1 MKMDQMEGRYRDSV
15 NMLLGKIA
23 HMSYSM
29 MFQEAKNL
37 GIHPGQVP
45 ICGYLYHHDGC
56 RQKEIGEALRIRPS
70 TVSVSIERM
79 EKNGLIVRKRDA
91 MHPRIVKVYVT
102 EKLRGCYRTFGEILE
117 KNEKAIIHGF
127 TEEEKEQLKGYLNRI
142 FSNLEQ
148 ESKKSGGC
156 CRQEEV

>member
-1 MKMDQMEGRYRDSV
+1 MARTEGKYRNSI
-15 NMLLGKIA
+15 NMLLGGIA
-23 HMSYSM
+23 HMSYSI

-37 GIHPGQVP
+37 GIHPGQIP
-45 ICGYLYHHDGC
+45 ICGYLYQHNGC
-56 RQKEIGEALRIRPS
+56 RQKEIGEALRIKPS

-117 KNEKAIIHGF
+117 KNEKTIMKGF
-127 TEEEKEQLKGYLNRI
+127 TEEEKEQLQGYLKRI
-142 FSNLEQ
+142 ISNLEQ

-156 CRQEEV
+156 CGQEEV

>member
-1 MKMDQMEGRYRDSV
+1 MDQMEGRYRDSV

-127 TEEEKEQLKGYLNRI
+127 TEEEKEQLKVYLNRI

>member
-1 MKMDQMEGRYRDSV
+1 
-15 NMLLGKIA
+15 
-23 HMSYSM
+23 MSYSS

-37 GIHPGQVP
+37 GIHPGQVQ

-79 EKNGLIVRKRDA
+79 EKNGLIVRKRDT
-91 MHPRIVKVYVT
+91 MHPRIVKVYMT
-102 EKLRGCYRTFGEILE
+102 EKLRGCYRLFGEILE
-117 KNEKAIIHGF
+117 KNEKTIMNGF

-148 ESKKSGGC
+148 GSKKSGGC
-156 CRQEEV
+156 RGQEEV

>member
-1 MKMDQMEGRYRDSV
+1 MDTMEGRHRDSV

>member
-1 MKMDQMEGRYRDSV
+1 MDQMEGRYRDSV

-70 TVSVSIERM
+70 TVSVSPSS
-79 EKNGLIVRKRDA
+79 GWRKTA
-91 MHPRIVKVYVT
+91 
-102 EKLRGCYRTFGEILE
+102 
-117 KNEKAIIHGF
+117 
-127 TEEEKEQLKGYLNRI
+127 
-142 FSNLEQ
+142 
-148 ESKKSGGC
+148 
-156 CRQEEV
+156 

>member
-1 MKMDQMEGRYRDSV
+1 MESIPDRFQSAGICISTTAAGRKRW
-15 NMLLGKIA
+15 
-23 HMSYSM
+23 
-29 MFQEAKNL
+29 
-37 GIHPGQVP
+37 
-45 ICGYLYHHDGC
+45 
-56 RQKEIGEALRIRPS
+56 RALRIKPS

-117 KNEKAIIHGF
+117 KNEKTIMKGF
-127 TEEEKEQLKGYLNRI
+127 TEEEKEQLQGYLNRI

-148 ESKKSGGC
+148 GSKKSGGC
-156 CRQEEV
+156 CGQEEV

>member
-1 MKMDQMEGRYRDSV
+1 
-15 NMLLGKIA
+15 
-23 HMSYSM
+23 
-29 MFQEAKNL
+29 
-37 GIHPGQVP
+37 
-45 ICGYLYHHDGC
+45 
-56 RQKEIGEALRIRPS
+56 
-70 TVSVSIERM
+70 M

>member
-1 MKMDQMEGRYRDSV
+1 MDQMEGRYRDSV

-56 RQKEIGEALRIRPS
+56 RQKEIGEAIRIRPS
-70 TVSVSIERM
+70 PLSVSIERM

>member
-1 MKMDQMEGRYRDSV
+1 MDQMEGRYRDSV

-148 ESKKSGGC
+148 ESKSGGC

>member
-1 MKMDQMEGRYRDSV
+1 MDQMEGRYRDSV

-142 FSNLEQ
+142 LSTLEQ